1 MNVFS
6 FTGNL
11 GQDCEQRHTANGDAV
26 VSFSV
31 AVRSGYGD
39 RESTMWV
46 RCGIFGRRGESLM
59 PYLRKGQQV
68 AVTGELSLSNWAD
81 REGIQRS
88 SLELRVTDVTLIG
101 KRDDSGAQNTN
112 YAPQQQQKRTQA
124 PQRASAP
131 PPPIEDLDNP
141 IPF

>member
-11 GQDCEQRHTANGDAV
+11 GQDAEQRHTANGDAI

-31 AVRSGYGD
+31 AVRSGYGE
-39 RESTMWV
+39 REKTMWV
-46 RCGIFGRRGESLM
+46 RCGLFGRRGESLFQ
-59 PYLRKGQQV
+59 YLKKGQQV

-88 SLELRVTDVTLIG
+88 SLELRVNDVTLIG

-112 YAPQQQQKRTQA
+112 HAPRQPSQRTQA
-124 PQRASAP
+124 PRQQSPRSDSFDD
-131 PPPIEDLDNP
+131 IDDS